1 VTVGKSPDVEDAV
14 FFDADGDGAL
24 DVISSTEGDSRRIL
38 VHWAPPHAR
47 YAMEHEWKTETLFSD
62 GSQWMFAAPMDVDRR
77 RGLDL
82 IVGGKNERA
91 AVGWLESPA
100 QPRDVR
106 SWKFHRL
113 SEAGWI
119 MSVLVRDMNGD
130 GRPDILLTDRRGPL
144 AGVRWLE
151 NPGADAPALH
161 GPWRNHPIGARGRE
175 AMLIDAADLDGDGVA
190 EIVVPHYLEGD
201 YGLSIFRLRPGSS
214 GDDWTESAVRYPALA
229 GRPKAAAVG
238 DIDRDG
244 RPDVV
249 LSAEEARLGKRGI
262 VWLRFRDSP
271 FNPEWDAF
279 DVAGPEGV
287 KFDLNLLVDVDA
299 DGDLDIVNTEENDNA
314 AGGNAGLGIVWYENP
329 LRTRHADR

>member
-1 VTVGKSPDVEDAV
+1 
-14 FFDADGDGAL
+14 
-24 DVISSTEGDSRRIL
+24 
-38 VHWAPPHAR
+38 
-47 YAMEHEWKTETLFSD
+47 
-62 GSQWMFAAPMDVDRR
+62 MFAAPMDVDRR

-82 IVGGKNERA
+82 IAGGKNERA

-106 SWKFHRL
+106 GWRFHRL

-119 MSVLVRDMNGD
+119 MSLLVRDMNRD

-151 NPGADAPALH
+151 NPGADSHVLRE
-161 GPWRNHPIGARGRE
+161 PWRNHSIGARGRE
-175 AMLIDAADLDGDGVA
+175 AMLLDAADLDGDGVA
-190 EIVVPHYLEGD
+190 EIVVPHYLESD
-201 YGLSIFRLRPGSS
+201 FGLSIFRLRPGSS
-214 GDDWTESAVRYPALA
+214 GDAWTESVVRYPAIA

-249 LSAEEARLGKRGI
+249 LSAEEARGGKRGI

-329 LRTRHADR
+329 FRTRPADR